1 MIPLNKKKKD
11 EEISGLGSIDTA
23 RKLAEDYV
31 NFNYDTFAEGDTY
44 KSLEK
49 RYDANGQRA
58 MQNTLGQVAARTGGM
73 ASSYATSAANQSY
86 NDWMSNLEDAAR
98 SLYESER
105 KELGD
110 RYSVANSMYLQ
121 ARDEQR
127 YDEEL
132 AYDRRWNED
141 ERTYNRSEKARL
153 EGENDAIATIEE
165 MIAAGTPIEDI
176 NPALIERSGY
186 GPEYWGSYATNEGN
200 AKNKETLEGYEDII
214 AEGGDVTLDQ
224 WLAAG
229 GNEADYNSVMSI
241 GANADAKQTLN
252 SYMNAMA
259 DGAFVDRQ
267 TFIDA
272 GGDVAV
278 YDAYKQAYDEAKAKG
293 EAANKATVATSALNT
308 LIATNADV
316 DWDSEEI
323 QQLITDSGKN
333 PLEWNA
339 LIVQMQEEA
348 AAEEISTHIIAGNGT
363 NTLEEDLVEASGRSL
378 EYWKNYEKVYKAS
391 EEVPVAYEQPTPEEL
406 KEITD
411 MIYDVDKDGNYT
423 NFKTLDAEKSW
434 ISLLESM
441 YGEDFAANVQTL
453 LEAR

>member
-11 EEISGLGSIDTA
+11 EEISNLGSIDTA
-23 RKLAEDYV
+23 RKLAEDYI

-49 RYDANGQRA
+49 RYDANGQKA

-110 RYSVANSMYLQ
+110 RYSVANGMYLQ

-153 EGENDAIATIEE
+153 EGENDAITTIEE
-165 MIAAGTPIEDI
+165 MIAAGVPIEDI
-176 NPALIERSGY
+176 NPASIERSGY
-186 GPEYWGSYATNEGN
+186 GPEYWGSYATNESN
-200 AKNKETLEGYEDII
+200 AKNKDTLEGYKDIMD
-214 AEGGDVTLDQ
+214 AGGTVTLEQ
-224 WLAAG
+224 WKNAG
-229 GNEADYNSVMSI
+229 GLEADYEMYASI
-241 GANADAKQTLN
+241 GANAENAGTLMTRLKNGETLDEIREELGDEEFDKMISSTGKSLSYWMAQDYAFEQERNTENAPKKQ
-252 SYMNAMA
+252 
-259 DGAFVDRQ
+259 
-267 TFIDA
+267 
-272 GGDVAV
+272 
-278 YDAYKQAYDEAKAKG
+278 
-293 EAANKATVATSALNT
+293 
-308 LIATNADV
+308 
-316 DWDSEEI
+316 
-323 QQLITDSGKN
+323 
-333 PLEWNA
+333 
-339 LIVQMQEEA
+339 A
-348 AAEEISTHIIAGNGT
+348 AAEDEILAHIKAGNGV
-363 NTLEEDLVEASGRSL
+363 NTLKREFVEDSGRSW

-391 EEVPVAYEQPTPEEL
+391 QAVPAAYKQPTPEEI
-406 KEITD
+406 KKTMD
-411 MIYDVDKDGNYT
+411 MIYAVDKDGNYT

>member
-11 EEISGLGSIDTA
+11 EEISNLGSTA

-31 NFNYDTFAEGDTY
+31 NFNYDTFTEGDTY

-49 RYDANGQRA
+49 RYDANGQKA

-110 RYSVANSMYLQ
+110 RYSVANGMYLQ

-153 EGENDAIATIEE
+153 EGENDAITTIEE
-165 MIAAGTPIEDI
+165 MIAAGTPIDEIDP
-176 NPALIERSGY
+176 NLIKQSGY
-186 GPEYWGSYATNEGN
+186 GTGYWGSYATNEGN
-200 AKNKETLEGYEDII
+200 AKNKETLDDYM
-214 AEGGDVTLDQ
+214 
-224 WLAAG
+224 AAL
-229 GNEADYNSVMSI
+229 S
-241 GANADAKQTLN
+241 
-252 SYMNAMA
+252 
-259 DGAFVDRQ
+259 DGVFVDRQ

-293 EAANKATVATSALNT
+293 EAANKATVATSALNA
-308 LIATNADV
+308 LIETNADV

-323 QQLITDSGKN
+323 QKLITESGKN

-339 LIVQMQEEA
+339 KIAQAQEEA
-348 AAEEISTHIIAGNGT
+348 QAAADAEAMAKAVEEILTHIKAGNGA
-363 NTLEEDLVEASGRSL
+363 NTLKREFVEDSGRSW

-391 EEVPVAYEQPTPEEL
+391 QAIPAAYEQPTPEEI
-406 KEITD
+406 KETMD
-411 MIYDVDKDGNYT
+411 MIYAVDKDGNYT